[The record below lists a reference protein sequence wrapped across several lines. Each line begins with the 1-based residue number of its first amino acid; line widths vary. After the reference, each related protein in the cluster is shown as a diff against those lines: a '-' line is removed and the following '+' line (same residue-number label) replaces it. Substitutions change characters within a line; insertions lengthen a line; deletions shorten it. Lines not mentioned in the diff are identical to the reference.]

1 MASAG
6 ITIQVSGLGKEQV
19 AALRKQAKTLGLS
32 TETYVKRLIEDGLT
46 LEHRARSK
54 SFDELAAPLRSE
66 FKRSG
71 MSGEELDRLVD
82 AARTRQQQ
90 RSRRKKS

>member
-6 ITIQVSGLGKEQV
+6 ITIQVSGLGKQQV

-46 LEHRARSK
+46 LEHRARSE
-54 SFDELAAPLRSE
+54 SFEELTAPLRSE
-66 FKRSG
+66 FRKSG

-90 RSRRKKS
+90 RRRRKKS